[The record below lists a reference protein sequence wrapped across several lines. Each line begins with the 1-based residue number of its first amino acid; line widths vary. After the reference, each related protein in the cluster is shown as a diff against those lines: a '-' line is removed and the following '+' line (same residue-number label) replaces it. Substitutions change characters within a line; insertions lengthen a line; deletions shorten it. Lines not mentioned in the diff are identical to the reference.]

1 MNLPYYPL
9 HDFGP
14 LMKGMIIGGLGILHV
29 FVAQF
34 AIGGGML
41 MCYFQWLAQTGRN
54 AHARRF
60 LDSYFQFLI
69 LISFV
74 VGVVTGVGMWF
85 TAIQISPRT
94 IGLMVEE
101 FHWIWATEW
110 TFFAVEIFTGYLFYR
125 YGRRLPDQERMILL
139 VLYSFA
145 AWCSLFWINGI
156 LAWQL
161 TPDGWPISGRVWD
174 GFFNPSFWPSTLFRT
189 VTAMATAALVA
200 CVVINLQKDMDLTT
214 RTSLINRAA
223 WFLAPLALMPLLGFW
238 YLMTMPPDSRSYVLG
253 GSTTMTM
260 FFLLMVVTSGLI
272 GLHAFIGLIWRK
284 LYIDGITA
292 ALLCLL
298 AFGAT
303 GFAEFVREGV
313 RKPYTVRQT
322 LYSNSIT
329 EREVEQLRKIGGVT
343 NDPYPLQDAENY
355 PNPQVRLGAQVYR
368 FQCSVCHTVN
378 GANGV
383 MHLTQSWMTD
393 QLRMNIAKLQHTR
406 TCMPP
411 FAGSAR
417 EVEALVQY
425 INWFHADRPKEWPLS
440 DHWREIPRIKRW
452 LDEAGTAP
460 STGSGRASV
469 LEKPE

>member
-1 MNLPYYPL
+1 MNPLYFPL

-14 LMKGMIIGGLGILHV
+14 LMKGMIIGGLGIFHV

-54 AHARRF
+54 PHARRF
-60 LDSYFQFLI
+60 LDSYFQILV

-74 VGVVTGVGMWF
+74 IGVVTGVAMWF

-101 FHWIWATEW
+101 FHWIWAIEW
-110 TFFAVEIFTGYLFYR
+110 TFFALEIFTGYLFYR
-125 YGRRLPDQERMILL
+125 YGRRLPDLSRMILL
-139 VLYSFA
+139 VLYTFA

-156 LAWQL
+156 LSWQL
-161 TPDGWPISGRVWD
+161 TPDGWPNSGKVWD
-174 GFFNPSFWPSTLFRT
+174 GFFNPGMWPSLLFRT

-200 CVVINLQKDMDLTT
+200 CVVINTQRDMDLTT

-223 WFLAPLALMPLLGFW
+223 WFLAPVVLMPFLGFW
-238 YLMTMPPDSRSYVLG
+238 YLMTMAPDSRSYVLG
-253 GSTTMTM
+253 ASTTMTM
-260 FFLLMVVTSGLI
+260 FFLLAIVTSGLI
-272 GLHAFIGLIWRK
+272 GLHTFVALIWRR

-303 GFAEFVREGV
+303 AFAEFVREGV
-313 RKPYTVRQT
+313 RKPYTVRQV
-322 LYSNSIT
+322 LYSNSIA
-329 EREVEQLRKIGGVT
+329 EGQVKNLRQYGCTT
-343 NDPYPLQDAENY
+343 NDPYPLLDAEEY
-355 PNPQVRLGAQVYR
+355 PNEQVRTGAKVFR
-368 FQCSVCHTVN
+368 FQCSICHTLD

-383 MHLTQSWMTD
+383 LHLTRSWMPD
-393 QLRMNIAKLQHTR
+393 QIRMNVAKLQHTR
-406 TCMPP
+406 SCMPP

-417 EVEALVQY
+417 EVEALTQFLLWS
-425 INWFHADRPKEWPLS
+425 NDSRPKEWPES
-440 DHWREIPRIKRW
+440 RHWAEVVRIRGW
-452 LDEAGTAP
+452 LEEAGTLP
-460 STGSGRASV
+460 STGGSEPSSR
-469 LEKPE
+469 ERRK